1 MTRIAVFAAA
11 LAIAGAAAPVAAQS
25 YDAKRVVVSVK
36 QADLEAI
43 VKTLGHTIRE
53 TGKPGETYL
62 AAESEDGII
71 YLLFGTA
78 CDVKGVPGCQ
88 GVMMQARYDLPA
100 GTTYQTIAKAN
111 DDLAAIGTSADFAEK
126 SLMFTR
132 YHVLD
137 EGVTMGNIRANIDV
151 LLALVGEG
159 FAIAAGEEAAP

>member
-1 MTRIAVFAAA
+1 MTRFLTIAAA

-43 VKTLGHTIRE
+43 VKSLGHTIKE

-62 AAESEDGII
+62 AAESEDGMI

-100 GTTYQTIAKAN
+100 GVTFESLAKAN
-111 DDLAAIGTSADFAEK
+111 DELAAIGTTADFAEGE
-126 SLMFTR
+126 LLFTR

-137 EGVTMGNIRANIDV
+137 HGVTMANIRANVDV
-151 LLALVGEG
+151 LLGLVGDAYAVASGEQP
-159 FAIAAGEEAAP
+159 AG